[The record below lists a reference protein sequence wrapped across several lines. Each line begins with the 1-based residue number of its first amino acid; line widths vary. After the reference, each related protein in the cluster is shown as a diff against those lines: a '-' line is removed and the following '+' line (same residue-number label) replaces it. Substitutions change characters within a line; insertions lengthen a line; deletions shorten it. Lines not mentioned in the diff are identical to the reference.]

1 MRKWLFLFFLIGL
14 FGGLVRWKWRDDDF
28 RIGIVTPN
36 DVALLS
42 ISPGR
47 GMINLLTVDSEVELW
62 LPGGMGWYQANR
74 IKKIFEKDKNM
85 ELIFKTLYYNFGFIP
100 EKIVYLEKVSDWRNW
115 SLIKYLGPFDWVRYK
130 IFQENWLYKSEVIS
144 RSLSME
150 KENLDEIL
158 PRDFSDNE
166 LLSGEVKISV
176 VNASGENGLGSFVA
190 DRLNWMGFS
199 VVGVE
204 TETDR
209 KECQI
214 MSTTTPSEI
223 TKKNV
228 DNLAKMF
235 GCSQT
240 SNVAM
245 LPDEAII
252 YLGQNYAQM
261 LKYSTYVRSF

>member
-1 MRKWLFLFFLIGL
+1 MVV
-14 FGGLVRWKWRDDDF
+14 GLVLGLIKWKWRDDDF
-28 RIGIVTPN
+28 RVGIVTPEN
-36 DVALLS
+36 VALLS

-47 GMINLLTVDSEVELW
+47 GMINLLTVGSEVELW

-74 IKKIFEKDKNM
+74 IKKISEMDKN
-85 ELIFKTLYYNFGFIP
+85 EDLIEKTLYYNFGFIP
-100 EKIVYLEKVSDWRNW
+100 EKIAYLEKVSDWRSW
-115 SLIKYLGPFDWVRYK
+115 SLVKYLGAFDWLRYK
-130 IFQENWLYKSEVIS
+130 IFQENWLYKSETIS

-158 PRDFSDNE
+158 SRDFSDNE
-166 LLSGEVKISV
+166 LSSGEVKISV
-176 VNASGENGLGSFVA
+176 VNASDENGLGTFVA

-204 TETDR
+204 TEATK

-214 MSTTTPSEI
+214 MTTTVPSEI
-223 TKKNV
+223 TKKYV
-228 DNLAKMF
+228 DILAKTF
-235 GCSQT
+235 DCSQT
-240 SNVAM
+240 SNGAM

-261 LKYSTYVRSF
+261 LKYNSYVRSL